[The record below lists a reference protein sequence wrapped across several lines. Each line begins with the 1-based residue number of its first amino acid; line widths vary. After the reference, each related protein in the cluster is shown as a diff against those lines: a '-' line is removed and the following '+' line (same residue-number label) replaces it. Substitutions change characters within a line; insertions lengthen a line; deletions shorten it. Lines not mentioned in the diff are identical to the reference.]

1 MANEKS
7 HKTRINY
14 NCYSCDYITCNHYDY
29 KKHMTTVKHLRNA
42 KPANY
47 ALMANEKSQQ
57 IATSYSCVCGKIYK
71 HDSSLCKHKKTC
83 KFVDL
88 QPVKDTSQNSFDKEF
103 MMTVL
108 NENREMVKANQEV
121 MKENNEFKTLIM
133 DLCKDVSTKMVTNVT
148 HTNSHNK
155 SFNLNFF
162 LNEQCKDAMNIM
174 EFVES
179 VKLQLYDLERMGETG
194 YVEGMS
200 NIIVKSLQ
208 ELDVYKR
215 PIHSSDSKRE
225 VIYVKDEDKWE
236 KDDDDKPLLKKA
248 IKHIA
253 HKNTKLLNDYKDKF
267 PGCVLAS
274 SQHNDMYNKLVLA
287 TFDGTNDNDNRVI
300 KKISKGVII
309 DKISI
314 EDDTSNQ
321 AK

>member
-1 MANEKS
+1 
-7 HKTRINY
+7 
-14 NCYSCDYITCNHYDY
+14 
-29 KKHMTTVKHLRNA
+29 MTTVKHLRNA

-57 IATSYSCVCGKIYK
+57 IATSYSCICGKIYK

-83 KFVDL
+83 KLVDL

-108 NENREMVKANQEV
+108 NENREMVKANQEA
-121 MKENNEFKTLIM
+121 MKENGEFKTLIM

-174 EFVES
+174 DFVES
-179 VKLQLYDLERMGETG
+179 VKLQLYDLEHMGETG

-236 KDDDDKPLLKKA
+236 KDDDDKHLLKKA

-253 HKNTKLLNDYKDKF
+253 HKNTKLLNDFKDKF

-300 KKISKGVII
+300 KKISKGIII
-309 DKISI
+309 DKLSI
-314 EDDTSNQ
+314 DDDTQ
-321 AK
+321 THVK